1 MHVGVRACDEKV
13 TTRRHSLKTE
23 MPSTRSKRK
32 INIMIRSQNPEGR
45 GHRETDVGLEHE
57 LDFGEVSRRQYIR
70 HGK

>member
-1 MHVGVRACDEKV
+1 
-13 TTRRHSLKTE
+13 

-32 INIMIRSQNPEGR
+32 INIMIRSQNPEVR
-45 GHRETDVGLEHE
+45 GHREIDLGLEHE